1 MSFLIRTAEAED
13 VPAIVAIYAPYVLS
27 SAATFELEPPD
38 AAEMERRMNSVLEG
52 GLPYLVAEVG
62 GVVAGYA
69 YASSFRPRAGY
80 RFTVEDS
87 VYLRAEYAGKGIGR
101 QLLGALIERCKA
113 AGCRQM
119 VAVIG
124 GENPAS
130 VVMHRTL
137 GFAHVGVLREVG
149 FKFGGWQDVTLMQL
163 GL

>member
-1 MSFLIRTAEAED
+1 
-13 VPAIVAIYAPYVLS
+13 
-27 SAATFELEPPD
+27 
-38 AAEMERRMNSVLEG
+38 MERRMNSVLEG

-87 VYLRAEYAGKGIGR
+87 VYLRADYAGKGIGR

-149 FKFGGWQDVTLMQL
+149 FKFGEWQDVTLMQL

>member
-87 VYLRAEYAGKGIGR
+87 VYLRADYAGKGIGR

-149 FKFGGWQDVTLMQL
+149 FKFGEWQDVTLMQL

>member
-38 AAEMERRMNSVLEG
+38 AAEMERRMNSVLEC
-52 GLPYLVAEVG
+52 GLPYLVAEVD

-87 VYLRAEYAGKGIGR
+87 VYLRADYAGKGIGR

-149 FKFGGWQDVTLMQL
+149 FKFGGWQDVTLMQR

>member
-87 VYLRAEYAGKGIGR
+87 VYLRADYAGKGIGR

-137 GFAHVGVLREVG
+137 GFAHVGVLSEVG
-149 FKFGGWQDVTLMQL
+149 FKFGGWQDVTLMQR